1 MRGGG
6 EEEVIIVVAVDASK
20 EMTDYALEWAF
31 RNVIKSPSI
40 DFLILLLAI
49 LPLSNPL
56 PPSSNHQ
63 TNNYHS
69 TLYQFLSGLLNKKE
83 KKTRNH
89 EQGGSSDEDCNKLAG
104 SDSVVV
110 VATGDNNDDDD
121 DDDDVPNTHNHTKR
135 INKVCVQMMQQQLL
149 SLPNP
154 MLHQVRAEVKVV
166 ADAQM
171 GSIAMVAQE
180 LGAMWV
186 ILDRRLKKEA
196 DCCVKQL
203 TCNVI
208 LVDHAIPNILRSANN
223 IAHTQSTQ
231 IPLFLSS
238 SIHKDQFE
246 KSSPVT
252 KFEPPNTSPHLNSHF
267 SDHDAK
273 QTDQAAYRSSIPLY
287 SSKSQ
292 PLSRVSKFDIE
303 SHPKSSIHKDHFKK
317 SSRVTKFEPPKTS
330 PHLNSHFW
338 GYQAEQ
344 TDEAA
349 YSYSIPLYSSK
360 SQPLS
365 KVSKFDIESPPN
377 PSSIHKDQ
385 FKKSSPVTKFKPPKP
400 HLNSHFSDHKAEQTD
415 EAAYSS
421 SIPLYSSKSQ
431 PLSKVSDFDIED
443 SAIDKKTRSYSSVLK
458 TRSDVHRSN
467 NRVKEMESSSASFPP
482 PRSSDS
488 PNSSQKLKYP
498 NHLGQPTKR
507 RESTSSKANDAVPF
521 PPKIDRVSS
530 VRRAISLSIKQPPTP
545 PPLCSICKHNAPIF
559 GKAPRRFSYEE
570 MERATNGFSADN
582 FLAEGGYGPV
592 YRGVLPDGLVV
603 AVKQHKMLSAQ
614 GASEFCSE
622 VEVLSCAQHKNL
634 VMLVGYCIQTEWLLV
649 YEFACNGSLDKHLYG
664 GKETN
669 EEMAWHNRMKV
680 AVGAARGLRYLHEDC
695 RVGCIVHRDF
705 RPNNVLLT
713 HDFEPMVGDFGLARW
728 QVDGQSA
735 EETRVIGAFGYLA
748 PEYTEMGMITEKAD
762 VYAFGVV
769 LLELL
774 TGIEATKFS
783 RKHLQEQGS
792 SLLEKKIYNE
802 IIDARLE
809 NNYVEKEA
817 ECMFQAAILCISPHP
832 KRRPRISEVLKI
844 LEGDMPT
851 YTASHRRQSRAVYPK
866 QRLDGYDTDELW
878 YQMLDDNLSQLT
890 RSIHGMNLS
899 PSRKNSADKN
909 TNNGQ
914 KRKSKPTTPLDRFKI
929 VNGGWD
935 SNQTELIVNQEYQER
950 LQGSLSKFI
959 ENIVVNCKVNE
970 KGEIYVV

>member
-31 RNVIKSPSI
+31 QNVIKSPSI

-89 EQGGSSDEDCNKLAG
+89 EQGGSSDEDCNNLAG

-110 VATGDNNDDDD
+110 VATGDNN

-154 MLHQVRAEVKVV
+154 MLHQVHAEVKVV

-208 LVDHAIPNILRSANN
+208 LVDHAIPNIL
-223 IAHTQSTQ
+223 
-231 IPLFLSS
+231 
-238 SIHKDQFE
+238 
-246 KSSPVT
+246 
-252 KFEPPNTSPHLNSHF
+252 
-267 SDHDAK
+267 
-273 QTDQAAYRSSIPLY
+273 

-338 GYQAEQ
+338 GYEAEQ

-349 YSYSIPLYSSK
+349 DSYSIPLYSSK

-385 FKKSSPVTKFKPPKP
+385 FKKSSPGTKFKPPKP

-498 NHLGQPTKR
+498 NRLGQPSKR

-669 EEMAWHNRMKV
+669 EVMAWHNRMKV
-680 AVGAARGLRYLHEDC
+680 AGGAARGLRYLHEDC

-705 RPNNVLLT
+705 RPNNILLT

-783 RKHLQEQGS
+783 RKHLQEQAINQGRSRDTLRLEGS

-935 SNQTELIVNQEYQER
+935 SNQTELIVNQEYQEH

>member
-31 RNVIKSPSI
+31 LNVIKSPSI

-89 EQGGSSDEDCNKLAG
+89 EQGGSSDEDCNNLAG

-110 VATGDNNDDDD
+110 VATGDNNDDG
-121 DDDDVPNTHNHTKR
+121 DDVPNTHNHIKR

-223 IAHTQSTQ
+223 IAQTQSTQ

-252 KFEPPNTSPHLNSHF
+252 KF
-267 SDHDAK
+267 K
-273 QTDQAAYRSSIPLY
+273 
-287 SSKSQ
+287 
-292 PLSRVSKFDIE
+292 
-303 SHPKSSIHKDHFKK
+303 
-317 SSRVTKFEPPKTS
+317 PPKTS

-377 PSSIHKDQ
+377 SSSIHKDQ

-431 PLSKVSDFDIED
+431 PLNKVSDFDIED

-458 TRSDVHRSN
+458 TRSDVHKSN
-467 NRVKEMESSSASFPP
+467 NRVKETESSSASFPP

-488 PNSSQKLKYP
+488 PNLSQKLKYP
-498 NHLGQPTKR
+498 NHLGRPSKR
-507 RESTSSKANDAVPF
+507 RESTSGKANDGVPF
-521 PPKIDRVSS
+521 PPRIDRVSS

-570 MERATNGFSADN
+570 MERATNGFSADK

-634 VMLVGYCIQTEWLLV
+634 VMLVGYCIETEWLLV

-664 GKETN
+664 KETN
-669 EEMAWHNRMKV
+669 EVMAWHNRMKV

-783 RKHLQEQGS
+783 R
-792 SLLEKKIYNE
+792 
-802 IIDARLE
+802 
-809 NNYVEKEA
+809 
-817 ECMFQAAILCISPHP
+817 
-832 KRRPRISEVLKI
+832 
-844 LEGDMPT
+844 T
-851 YTASHRRQSRAVYPK
+851 
-866 QRLDGYDTDELW
+866 
-878 YQMLDDNLSQLT
+878 
-890 RSIHGMNLS
+890 
-899 PSRKNSADKN
+899 PS
-909 TNNGQ
+909 
-914 KRKSKPTTPLDRFKI
+914 
-929 VNGGWD
+929 
-935 SNQTELIVNQEYQER
+935 
-950 LQGSLSKFI
+950 
-959 ENIVVNCKVNE
+959 
-970 KGEIYVV
+970 